1 MRPLTSLTVL
11 NYQYLLIDVD
21 LDTNKINEEF
31 LDMVEVIGNKE
42 ALIVEFLPNKCIG
55 INQIRCKDM
64 HETNLISGECSAL
77 QRRFRHTFPYA
88 KNVNCHNYKLALL
101 FVHLLPHFK
110 ALQDVDSVLL
120 SS

>member
-1 MRPLTSLTVL
+1 ML

-101 FVHLLPHFK
+101 FAQQCQAPNSPNRILAQHCSCISLV
-110 ALQDVDSVLL
+110 
-120 SS
+120 